1 MDLIAFHLGMPAQFR
16 RDSGKF
22 EECTQS
28 YREVVTQH
36 APHDPRL
43 QKALQDAEG
52 KPTGAEKGSQ
62 GWIFRYA
69 MDAVLASAETAPSRD
84 QICADITE
92 AIDSGEV
99 VITNDGATIL
109 KKMKLNH
116 P

>member
-1 MDLIAFHLGMPAQFR
+1 MLALHLDIPAQLY

-28 YREVVTQH
+28 YREVVTKH

-43 QKALQDAEG
+43 QKALRDAEG
-52 KPTGAEKGSQ
+52 KSTGSEKGAQ

-69 MDAVLASAETAPSRD
+69 MNAVLASAETAPSRD

-92 AIDSGEV
+92 AIGSGELLWYNWCGRCV
-99 VITNDGATIL
+99 
-109 KKMKLNH
+109 
-116 P
+116 